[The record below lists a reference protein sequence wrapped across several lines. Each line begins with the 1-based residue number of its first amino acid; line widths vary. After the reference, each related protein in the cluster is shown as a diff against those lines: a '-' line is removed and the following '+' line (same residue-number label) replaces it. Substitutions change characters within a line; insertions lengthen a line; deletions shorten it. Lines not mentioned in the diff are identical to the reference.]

1 MSWCLYG
8 KNCVESEHSRQGTP
22 AELSLSPEGRVYFN
36 QDRQPGEHLL
46 PDEYSKIRALFAKD
60 SAWALLHLG
69 LRDFGSSLPPSFSFW
84 QAFSRQFITR
94 LCRLQSAENQGKI
107 SIDEPKSAELQAM
120 VDRAPF
126 MRGFEYLSE
135 DVLTAIWRQ
144 METIL
149 DQELRVFSGSLQDYL
164 ALGSS
169 RWNQVGRVCFHL
181 AENKNNENRPFAFL
195 ATYTAMS
202 SYGAVTQHL
211 PLKRALQEF
220 REEKAALLSLLIPV
234 QKAAGLSSF
243 LKNLVDTG
251 TIFEAV
257 GWTAQDAHS
266 FLRDIPL
273 MEASGIVVRVPN
285 WWNPQKPPRLK
296 AEVHLGGA
304 SASMLGLDSL
314 LEFDIRLMHDGESL
328 TEEEWTLIKQGE
340 GNFIRM
346 KGRWVEIDRTRLD
359 ALLSQWNQLKKIHR
373 NGLTITEGLR
383 LLAGMSPQEV
393 GSAALA
399 DSSAE
404 WFQITAG
411 SRLKALLEQ
420 VKNPRESREVEEALD
435 RRLCATLRPYQ
446 KKGVLWLW
454 MLYRLRLGGCLADD
468 MGLGKTIQVLSLL
481 LAIKETGS
489 TDKPHLLVIPASL
502 LGNWQSEAARF
513 APTLKL
519 SVAHSS
525 VSRSEEDRADLI
537 VTTYGFLQRAEWLQ
551 QTEWNLVILD
561 EAQAIKNPNAK
572 QTLAVKGLKA
582 DVRLALTGTPVEN
595 RIGDLWSLFDFTSPG
610 LLGSAKAFAD
620 YSKNG
625 EHFMPALRKLTQP
638 YILRRLKSD
647 KNIIADLPPKTEMKT
662 YCHLSKAQIR
672 LYAETVEELAG
683 QLKKAEGI
691 QRRGIVLSFLMR
703 FKQICNHPA
712 QCLGFGEFDEEG
724 SGKWA
729 RLREIC
735 EDIAE
740 KQEKVLV
747 FTQFKE
753 IIPPLFSF
761 LSGLFGREGLML
773 HGGTA
778 VSKRAALVEQFQ
790 QDLGPPFFL
799 LSLKAGGV
807 GLNLTKASHVI
818 HFDRWWNPAVENQ
831 ATDRA
836 YRIGQKRSV
845 LVHQFICQGTI
856 EEKIDTLIES
866 KKNLSKELL
875 EGEGE
880 VSLTELSNEQVL
892 QMVSLDIQ
900 RAMGEK

>member
-1 MSWCLYG
+1 MDI
-8 KNCVESEHSRQGTP
+8 EHSKHETP
-22 AELSLSPEGRVYFN
+22 FELSLSPEGCVYFN
-36 QDRQPGEHLL
+36 HDRQSSERSL
-46 PDEYSKIRALFAKD
+46 PDEYIKIQGLFAKD
-60 SAWALLHLG
+60 AARALLHLG
-69 LRDFGSSLPPSFSFW
+69 LRDFGSSLPPSFLFW
-84 QAFSRQFITR
+84 QTFSRQLIIR
-94 LCRLQSAENQGKI
+94 LCRLQSSQNQGKI
-107 SIDEPKSAELQAM
+107 AIDLPQSSELQTM
-120 VDRAPF
+120 MDRAPC
-126 MRGFEYLSE
+126 MRGVEYLSE
-135 DVLTAIWRQ
+135 EILTHIWRQ
-144 METIL
+144 MEAVL
-149 DQELRVFSGSLQDYL
+149 DQELRIFSGSVQDYL
-164 ALGSS
+164 VQFST

-181 AENKNNENRPFAFL
+181 AENKNNENKPFAFL

-202 SYGAVTQHL
+202 NHSATPQHL

-220 REEKAALLSLLIPV
+220 MAEKAALLSLLIPV
-234 QKAAGLSSF
+234 QRAAGLSSF
-243 LKNLVDTG
+243 VKNLVDSG

-257 GWTAQDAHS
+257 AWTAQEAHS
-266 FLRDIPL
+266 FLQNIPL
-273 MEASGIVVRVPN
+273 METSGIVVRVPN

-296 AEVHLGGA
+296 AEIHLGGTA
-304 SASMLGLDSL
+304 PSMLGLDSL
-314 LEFDIRLMHDGESL
+314 LEFDIQLAHDGESL
-328 TEEEWTLIKQGE
+328 TEEEWAQIKQGS
-340 GNFIRM
+340 GNLIQM
-346 KGRWVEIDRTRLD
+346 KGRWVEIDRTKLD
-359 ALLSQWNQLKKIHR
+359 SLLSQWNHLKKMHR
-373 NGLTITEGLR
+373 DGLSMTEGLR
-383 LLAGMSPQEV
+383 LLAGMNRQDI

-411 SRLKALLEQ
+411 GRLKALLEQ
-420 VKNPRESREVEEALD
+420 VKNPRESEEVEGVLD
-435 RRLCATLRPYQ
+435 RSLCATLRPYQ
-446 KKGVLWLW
+446 KKGVHWLW

-481 LAIKETGS
+481 LVIKETRS
-489 TDKPHLLVIPASL
+489 TDKPHLLVVPASL

-513 APTLKL
+513 APLLKL
-519 SVAHSS
+519 SIAHSS
-525 VSRSEEDRADLI
+525 VSGGEEKPDLI
-537 VTTYGFLQRAEWLQ
+537 VTTYGFLQRTEWLK
-551 QTEWNLVILD
+551 QTQWNLVILD

-572 QTLAVKGLKA
+572 QTLSVKGLKA

-620 YSKNG
+620 YSKHS
-625 EHFMPALRKLTQP
+625 EDFMAALRRLTQP

-647 KNIIADLPPKTEMKT
+647 KNIIADLPPKTEIKS

-672 LYAETVEELAG
+672 LYAQTVEELAG
-683 QLKKAEGI
+683 QLKKAEGM

-712 QCLGFGEFDEEG
+712 QCLGFGEYDEEE
-724 SGKWA
+724 SGKWG

-740 KQEKVLV
+740 KQEKVLI

-761 LSGLFGREGLML
+761 LSSIFGREGLIL

-778 VSKRAALVEQFQ
+778 ILKRAALVEQFQ

-799 LSLKAGGV
+799 LSLKAGGT

-845 LVHQFICQGTI
+845 LVHQFICCGTI
-856 EEKIDTLIES
+856 EEKIDALIES

-880 VSLTELSNEQVL
+880 ISLTELSNEQVL

>member
-1 MSWCLYG
+1 
-8 KNCVESEHSRQGTP
+8 VEIEHSGKGTP

-36 QDRQPGEHLL
+36 QDRQPGEQLL
-46 PDEYSKIRALFAKD
+46 PDEYTKIQALFAQD
-60 SAWALLHLG
+60 PAWALLHLG
-69 LRDFGSSLPPSFSFW
+69 LRDFGSPLPSSFSFW
-84 QAFSRQFITR
+84 QTFSRQFITR

-107 SIDEPKSAELQAM
+107 AVDEPKSAELQAM

-126 MRGFEYLSE
+126 MRGAEYLSE
-135 DVLTAIWRQ
+135 EVLTAIWRQ

-164 ALGSS
+164 AQFSS

-181 AENKNNENRPFAFL
+181 AENRNNENKPFAFL

-202 SYGAVTQHL
+202 SYGAVAQHL

-220 REEKAALLSLLIPV
+220 IEEKTALLSLLIPV
-234 QKAAGLSSF
+234 QKAAGVSSF
-243 LKNLVDTG
+243 VKNLVDTG
-251 TIFEAV
+251 TIFGAV
-257 GWTAQDAHS
+257 SWTAQDAHS

-304 SASMLGLDSL
+304 SASTLGLDSL
-314 LEFDIRLMHDGESL
+314 LEFDIRLTHDGEAL
-328 TEEEWTLIKQGE
+328 TEEEWALIKQGG
-340 GNFIRM
+340 GNFIQM

-359 ALLSQWNQLKKIHR
+359 SLLSQWNHLKKMYQS
-373 NGLTITEGLR
+373 GLSMAEGLR
-383 LLAGMSPQEV
+383 LLAGMGLQEV
-393 GSAALA
+393 GSAALP

-411 SRLKALLEQ
+411 SRLKTLLEQ
-420 VKNPRESREVEEALD
+420 VKNPKESREVEEALD

-446 KKGVLWLW
+446 KKGVHWLW

-481 LAIKETGS
+481 LAIRETGS
-489 TDKPHLLVIPASL
+489 TDKPHLLVVPASL

-519 SVAHSS
+519 SIAHSS
-525 VSRSEEDRADLI
+525 VSRSEEKADLI
-537 VTTYGFLQRAEWLQ
+537 VTTYGFLQRAEWVKQ
-551 QTEWNLVILD
+551 MEWNLVILD

-620 YSKNG
+620 YSKR
-625 EHFMPALRKLTQP
+625 EYFRPALRKLTQP

-672 LYAETVEELAG
+672 LYAQTVEELAG
-683 QLKKAEGI
+683 QLEKAEGI

-712 QCLGFGEFDEEG
+712 QCLGFGEFDEGG

-735 EDIAE
+735 EDVAE

-753 IIPPLFSF
+753 IILPLFSF
-761 LSGLFGREGLML
+761 LSGLFGREGLIL

-799 LSLKAGGV
+799 LSLKAGGT

-845 LVHQFICQGTI
+845 LVHQFICRGTI
-856 EEKIDTLIES
+856 EEKIDILIES

-880 VSLTELSNEQVL
+880 ISLTELSNEQML

>member
-1 MSWCLYG
+1 
-8 KNCVESEHSRQGTP
+8 
-22 AELSLSPEGRVYFN
+22 
-36 QDRQPGEHLL
+36 LL
-46 PDEYSKIRALFAKD
+46 PDEYIKIQGLFAKD
-60 SAWALLHLG
+60 TAWALLHLG

-84 QAFSRQFITR
+84 QTFSRQLISR
-94 LCRLQSAENQGKI
+94 LCRLQRVENQDRI
-107 SIDEPKSAELQAM
+107 SIDEPKSEELQAIM
-120 VDRAPF
+120 DRAPF
-126 MRGFEYLSE
+126 MRGVEYLSE
-135 DVLTAIWRQ
+135 ETLTIIWQQ
-144 METIL
+144 MEAVL
-149 DQELRVFSGSLQDYL
+149 DQELRLFSGSVQDYL
-164 ALGSS
+164 AQFSC

-181 AENKNNENRPFAFL
+181 AENKNNENKPFAFL

-202 SYGAVTQHL
+202 NYGTASQHL

-220 REEKAALLSLLIPV
+220 MAEKAALLSLLIPV
-234 QKAAGLSSF
+234 QKAAGLSTF
-243 LKNLVDTG
+243 VKKLVDTG

-257 GWTAQDAHS
+257 AWTAQEAHS
-266 FLRDIPL
+266 FLQDIPF
-273 MEASGIVVRVPN
+273 METSGIVVRVPN
-285 WWNPQKPPRLK
+285 WWNPQKPSRLK
-296 AEVHLGGA
+296 AEIHLGGA
-304 SASMLGLDSL
+304 SASVLGLDSL
-314 LEFDIRLMHDGESL
+314 LAFDIRLAHEGESL
-328 TEEEWTLIKQGE
+328 TEEEWAAIKQGQ
-340 GNFIRM
+340 GNLIQM
-346 KGRWVEIDRTRLD
+346 KGRWVEIDRTKLD
-359 ALLSQWNQLKKIHR
+359 LLLSQWNHLKKMHQGGISM
-373 NGLTITEGLR
+373 TEGLR
-383 LLAGMSPQEV
+383 LLAGLNTQNI
-393 GSAALA
+393 GSMALA

-411 SRLKALLEQ
+411 SQLKTLLEQ
-420 VKNPRESREVEEALD
+420 VKNPRESKEVEEALN
-435 RRLCATLRPYQ
+435 RSLCATLRPYQ
-446 KKGVLWLW
+446 RKGVHWLW

-481 LAIKETGS
+481 LAIKEIGS
-489 TDKPHLLVIPASL
+489 TDKPHLLVVPASL

-513 APTLKL
+513 APALKL
-519 SVAHSS
+519 SIAHSS
-525 VSRSEEDRADLI
+525 ASGGEEKPDLI
-537 VTTYGFLQRAEWLQ
+537 VTTYGFLQRAEWLKQ
-551 QTEWNLVILD
+551 MQWNLVILD

-620 YSKNG
+620 YSKQSEG
-625 EHFMPALRKLTQP
+625 FRPALRKLTQP

-647 KNIIADLPPKTEMKT
+647 KSIIVDLPQKTEMKS

-672 LYAETVEELAG
+672 LYAQTVEELAE
-683 QLKKAEGI
+683 QLKKTEGI

-712 QCLGFGEFDEEG
+712 QCLGFGEFNEEA

-735 EDIAE
+735 EGIVE

-761 LSGLFGREGLML
+761 LSGLFGREGLIL

-778 VSKRAALVEQFQ
+778 ISKRAALVEQFQ
-790 QDLGPPFFL
+790 KDLGPPFFL
-799 LSLKAGGV
+799 LSLKAGGT

-836 YRIGQKRSV
+836 YRIGQKRPV
-845 LVHQFICQGTI
+845 LVHQFICRGTI

-880 VSLTELSNEQVL
+880 ISFTELSNEQVL

>member
-1 MSWCLYG
+1 MEISG
-8 KNCVESEHSRQGTP
+8 QGTP

-36 QDRQPGEHLL
+36 HDRQPGELLL
-46 PDEYSKIRALFAKD
+46 PEEYIKIQGLFAKD
-60 SAWALLHLG
+60 AAWALLHLG

-84 QAFSRQFITR
+84 QAFSRQLISR
-94 LCRLQSAENQGKI
+94 LCRLQRVENQEKI
-107 SIDEPKSAELQAM
+107 SIDGLKSAELQAM
-120 VDRAPF
+120 IGRAPF
-126 MRGFEYLSE
+126 MRGAEYLSE
-135 DVLTAIWRQ
+135 ETLTIIWQQ
-144 METIL
+144 MEGVL
-149 DQELRVFSGSLQDYL
+149 DQELRVFSGSVQDYL
-164 ALGSS
+164 AQFSC
-169 RWNQVGRVCFHL
+169 RWSQVGRVCFHL
-181 AENKNNENRPFAFL
+181 AENKNNENKPFAFL

-202 SYGAVTQHL
+202 SYGVAPQHL
-211 PLKRALQEF
+211 PLKKALQEF
-220 REEKAALLSLLIPV
+220 MTEKATLLSLLIPV

-243 LKNLVDTG
+243 VKQLVDTG

-257 GWTAQDAHS
+257 AWTAQEAHS
-266 FLRDIPL
+266 FLQNIPL
-273 MEASGIVVRVPN
+273 METSGIVVRVPN

-296 AEVHLGGA
+296 AEIHLGGA
-304 SASMLGLDSL
+304 SNSMLGLDSL
-314 LEFDIRLMHDGESL
+314 LEFDIRLVHNGESF
-328 TEEEWTLIKQGE
+328 TEEEWAAIKQGQ
-340 GNFIRM
+340 GNLIQM

-359 ALLSQWNQLKKIHR
+359 SLLSQWNHLKKMHQS
-373 NGLTITEGLR
+373 GLSMTEGLR
-383 LLAGMSPQEV
+383 LLAGMNPQDI
-393 GSAALA
+393 GSMAPI

-404 WFQITAG
+404 WLQITAG
-411 SRLKALLEQ
+411 SQLKTLLEQ
-420 VKNPRESREVEEALD
+420 VKSPRESREVEEALD
-435 RRLCATLRPYQ
+435 RCLCATLRPYQ
-446 KKGVLWLW
+446 KKGVHWLW

-481 LAIKETGS
+481 LAIKEIGAS
-489 TDKPHLLVIPASL
+489 DKPHLLVVPASL

-513 APTLKL
+513 APILKL
-519 SVAHSS
+519 LIAHSS
-525 VSRSEEDRADLI
+525 ASEGEEKPDLI
-537 VTTYGFLQRAEWLQ
+537 VTTYGFLQRTEWLK

-610 LLGSAKAFAD
+610 LLGSAKVFAD
-620 YSKNG
+620 YAKHS
-625 EHFMPALRKLTQP
+625 EDFMVALRKLTQP

-647 KNIIADLPPKTEMKT
+647 KNIIADLPQKTEMKT
-662 YCHLSKAQIR
+662 YCHLSKTQIR
-672 LYAETVEELAG
+672 LYAQTVEELDG
-683 QLKKAEGI
+683 QLKIAEGM

-712 QCLGFGEFDEEG
+712 QYLGFGEFDEEA

-761 LSGLFGREGLML
+761 LSGLFGREGLLL

-799 LSLKAGGV
+799 LSLKAGGT

-845 LVHQFICQGTI
+845 LVHQFVCRGTI

-880 VSLTELSNEQVL
+880 ISFTELSNEQVL